1 MSLGQFD
8 GRTIRKVRPIPVTAE
23 MSMAELGALFVQK
36 LSKEELDGLDR
47 QALNP
52 DTGFTPCELPHDQ
65 RVLPEL
71 YLHLATDDCESSTHM
86 GRVCKHTC
94 LAFFD
99 HLNHLASVR
108 GLAAGQ
114 DDFRWMEVRKA
125 CEGWAVFKRFT
136 PTSWELMTRLFDR
149 SCGMLKSGYLKIWS
163 TVGLATNASLEEE
176 QSNKASFCG
185 HCFSVG
191 CISLPD
197 GKKFPFLL
205 EGTAPMF
212 SLTVNANSPRVTV
225 WKARTS
231 SSDSDS
237 DDEYEKK
244 VMNMPALLTA
254 LSGTLLAMGMVI
266 NCPNGGFKSGGGWP
280 LDVDITGWLAKTMVT
295 AALDSSPD
303 THLDFYHRIMYTG
316 WPCTESGQGCM
327 PVQLDESGEI
337 VAGCHPFEL
346 NNPDIRGVDANL
358 GAQAFGLMSGIME
371 EAVPPQAPPEVIQ
384 RMANLWI
391 PCNPFETVNKSARR
405 EPGVTYN
412 RVVAMESPCAPE
424 YLSIIHEIKR
434 RWVKETNKL
443 NAARDDSDGI
453 VLYSMLEGLSD
464 LVCADVPN
472 KDIAR
477 LTVVDSAKQAQ
488 INIGWLRRDE

>member
-1 MSLGQFD
+1 M
-8 GRTIRKVRPIPVTAE
+8 TMK
-23 MSMAELGALFVQK
+23 ELAALFVQR
-36 LSKEELDGLDR
+36 LSKEELEALDR
-47 QALNP
+47 QPLNP
-52 DTGFTPCELPHDQ
+52 DTGFTPCELPHDEG
-65 RVLPEL
+65 VLPEL

-99 HLNHLASVR
+99 HLNRVASVR

-114 DDFRWMEVRKA
+114 DGDRWMEVRKA
-125 CEGWAVFKRFT
+125 CEGWVVFKRFT
-136 PTSWELMTRLFDR
+136 ETSWKLMTRLLDR

-163 TVGLATNASLEEE
+163 TVGLATNASAEEE
-176 QSNKASFCG
+176 LSDKASFCG

-197 GKKFPFLL
+197 GKKVPFLL
-205 EGTAPMF
+205 EGTAPMY
-212 SLTVNANSPRVTV
+212 SLTVNETSPRVTV
-225 WKARTS
+225 CTKKKN

-237 DDEYEKK
+237 DDECEKK
-244 VMNMPALLTA
+244 VMNMPAFLSA
-254 LSGTLLAMGMVI
+254 LSGTLLSLGMVI
-266 NCPNGGFKSGGGWP
+266 NCPNGGMRQGGGWP
-280 LDVDITGWLAKTMVT
+280 LDVDITGWLAKTSVT

-337 VAGCHPFEL
+337 LAGCHPFEL

-358 GAQAFGLMSGIME
+358 GSQAFGLMSAIME
-371 EAVPPQAPPEVIQ
+371 EAVPPQVPPEVIQ
-384 RMANLWI
+384 KMANLWI
-391 PCNPFETVNKSARR
+391 PCNPFETVNTKARR

-424 YLSIIHEIKR
+424 YLAIIHEAKS
-434 RWVKETNKL
+434 RWVEETNRL
-443 NAARDDSDGI
+443 NAARPDSDGI

-472 KDIAR
+472 KNIDK
-477 LTVVDSAKQAQ
+477 LTVVESAEQAL
-488 INIGWLRRDE
+488 INIDWPRKPSGDQ